1 MYKLGIDFALVCRQ
15 APPIKRGNI
24 NRPKT
29 GFVFY
34 DVRSHVPKICFQW
47 KKMFGEYD
55 HKHPKCYFPR
65 LFRVMEGGRNR
76 DKGRRG
82 GDQA

>member
-1 MYKLGIDFALVCRQ
+1 MFSVE
-15 APPIKRGNI
+15 
-24 NRPKT
+24 
-29 GFVFY
+29 
-34 DVRSHVPKICFQW
+34 
-47 KKMFGEYD
+47 KMFGEYD

-82 GDQA
+82 GGQA